1 MPGIQQA
8 GIHQSES
15 LLQIEVKEKKDEDEL
30 TFQVNNLIPLI
41 PDLLIQ

>member
-1 MPGIQQA
+1 MQQA

-41 PDLLIQ
+41 HDVLIQ